1 MAAKIEE
8 KCLIVQASVWARR
21 ESLKSTCTD
30 ITLTDAFCFSAKP
43 RECLLNSQQI
53 SLQQIASVRAC
64 MGGRGNTD
72 KNEDHIF

>member
-8 KCLIVQASVWARR
+8 KWIIVQASAWARR
-21 ESLKSTCTD
+21 EKLKSTCSD
-30 ITLTDAFCFSAKP
+30 ITLADAFCFSAKP

-64 MGGRGNTD
+64 MGGR
-72 KNEDHIF
+72 ER